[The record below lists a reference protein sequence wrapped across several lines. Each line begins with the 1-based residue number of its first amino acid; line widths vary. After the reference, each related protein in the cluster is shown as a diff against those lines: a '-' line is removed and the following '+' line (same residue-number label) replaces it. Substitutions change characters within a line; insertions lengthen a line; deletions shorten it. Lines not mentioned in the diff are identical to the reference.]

1 MPKAMNLFP
10 DQNSPELVP
19 VFAPDPAPQPGAV
32 AEGLPVEIL
41 PDILLGEVIDIS
53 DLIPQLGYSLAGTPA
68 LPLAGLLDAAA
79 SSSTAA
85 DISFEADHAAALTI
99 LYDDDILASG
109 GTIL

>member
-1 MPKAMNLFP
+1 MPKAMSFLP
-10 DQNSPELVP
+10 DQDSPELVP
-19 VFAPDPAPQPGAV
+19 VFAPDSVPQPGA
-32 AEGLPVEIL
+32 AAANLPAEIL

-68 LPLAGLLDAAA
+68 LPPAGLLDASAN
-79 SSSTAA
+79 SSIAAA
-85 DISFEADHAAALTI
+85 DISFEAAAALTI